1 MAPTQSKNKKMK
13 KILIVA
19 LVVCSALVCGA
30 LVINSQS
37 EKDQSLVAI
46 IMQGLASYHFE
57 PETIDNDF
65 SKKVFSEHVDHLD
78 HFKRF
83 LLQSDVNELKKYET
97 SIDNQINTTRF
108 EFFEAATKIIDKRV
122 DEAEAYYKKILSKPF
137 DVDINET
144 VEVDAEKLDYAS
156 SKKELIER
164 WRLNLKYSVIDKL
177 YSLEQDQEKKK
188 ERNDSDYVEK
198 SFAELEAEA
207 REKVLKSHDLWFK
220 RLHQLDKDD
229 RLAGYLNTV
238 TSMFDPHTNFYP
250 PKDKDN
256 FDIALS
262 GRLEGIGATLQEKD
276 GYIKV
281 SQIVPGSASWK
292 QGELEAGDVI
302 LKVGQGE
309 LEAVD
314 IVDMP
319 LDDAVMLI
327 RGPKGTE
334 VRLTVEKIDGT
345 STVIPIIRDI
355 VILEETYAKSLML
368 ESKEEGEKIGYIK
381 LPKFYADF
389 SGSGGRS
396 CADDVEKE
404 VAKLKAEGAKGLV
417 IDLRNNGGGSLH
429 DVVQMAGLFIEMG
442 PIVQIKGREGAPY
455 IMSDLDPRVQFDGPM
470 VILVNSMSASASEI
484 LAAAM
489 QDYGRAVVIG
499 SASTYGKG
507 TVQRFIELDAFLP
520 ESMKNLSPLG
530 SMKLTIQKFYRVDGG
545 ATQLKGVIPDIV
557 LPDNYM
563 YIEIGEK
570 ELDHAMGWSEI
581 PPASYKKTKAIS
593 NMPELV
599 LNSSQRVEKD
609 SIFSIIEEK
618 AKYFKESRDETV
630 YNLDYNTFKA
640 EREKE
645 KKENKKYND
654 LMKPIEDFLITN
666 VSMDTVGFSADTSKV
681 ARNAEFLKSVKKDSY
696 IYEAVNVIG
705 DMN

>member
-1 MAPTQSKNKKMK
+1 MK
-13 KILIVA
+13 KIVLVA

-46 IMQGLASYHFE
+46 IMQGLASYHFQ
-57 PETIDNDF
+57 PQNVNDDF

-78 HFKRF
+78 HYKRF
-83 LLQSDVNELKKYET
+83 LLESDVKTLRKYEI
-97 SIDNQINTTRF
+97 SIDDEINASRF
-108 EFFEAATKIIDKRV
+108 EFFESATKIIDQRV

-137 DVDINET
+137 DLNIHET
-144 VEVDAEKLDYAS
+144 LEVDAEKLDFAKN
-156 SKKELIER
+156 KKELIER
-164 WRLNLKYSVIDKL
+164 WRLNLKYAVIDKL
-177 YSLEQDQEKKK
+177 YLLEQDQEKKK
-188 ERNDSDYVEK
+188 ERNDSDFVEK
-198 SFAELEAEA
+198 SFSELEAEA
-207 REKVLKSHDLWFK
+207 RDKVEKSHDLWFK

-334 VRLTVEKIDGT
+334 VRLTVEKIDGS
-345 STVIPIIRDI
+345 STIIPIIRDI
-355 VILEETYAKSLML
+355 VILEETYAKSLLL
-368 ESKEEGEKIGYIK
+368 ESEKEGEKIGYIK

-389 SGSGGRS
+389 NGTGGRS

-470 VILVNSMSASASEI
+470 VIMVNSLSASASEI

-489 QDYGRAVVIG
+489 QDYGRAVIIG

-557 LPDNYM
+557 LP
-563 YIEIGEK
+563 E
-570 ELDHAMGWSEI
+570 
-581 PPASYKKTKAIS
+581 
-593 NMPELV
+593 
-599 LNSSQRVEKD
+599 
-609 SIFSIIEEK
+609 
-618 AKYFKESRDETV
+618 
-630 YNLDYNTFKA
+630 
-640 EREKE
+640 
-645 KKENKKYND
+645 
-654 LMKPIEDFLITN
+654 
-666 VSMDTVGFSADTSKV
+666 
-681 ARNAEFLKSVKKDSY
+681 
-696 IYEAVNVIG
+696 
-705 DMN
+705 

>member
-1 MAPTQSKNKKMK
+1 
-13 KILIVA
+13 
-19 LVVCSALVCGA
+19 
-30 LVINSQS
+30 
-37 EKDQSLVAI
+37 
-46 IMQGLASYHFE
+46 MQGLASYHFE
-57 PETIDNDF
+57 PETIDDDF
-65 SKKVFSEHVDHLD
+65 SKKVFSEHVDHID

-97 SIDNQINTTRF
+97 SIDDQINTTRF

-137 DVDINET
+137 DVHINET

-156 SKKELIER
+156 NKKELIER

-188 ERNDSDYVEK
+188 ERNDSDFVEK

-327 RGPKGTE
+327 RGPRGT
-334 VRLTVEKIDGT
+334 
-345 STVIPIIRDI
+345 
-355 VILEETYAKSLML
+355 
-368 ESKEEGEKIGYIK
+368 
-381 LPKFYADF
+381 
-389 SGSGGRS
+389 
-396 CADDVEKE
+396 
-404 VAKLKAEGAKGLV
+404 
-417 IDLRNNGGGSLH
+417 
-429 DVVQMAGLFIEMG
+429 
-442 PIVQIKGREGAPY
+442 
-455 IMSDLDPRVQFDGPM
+455 
-470 VILVNSMSASASEI
+470 
-484 LAAAM
+484 
-489 QDYGRAVVIG
+489 
-499 SASTYGKG
+499 
-507 TVQRFIELDAFLP
+507 
-520 ESMKNLSPLG
+520 
-530 SMKLTIQKFYRVDGG
+530 GG
-545 ATQLKGVIPDIV
+545 A
-557 LPDNYM
+557 
-563 YIEIGEK
+563 
-570 ELDHAMGWSEI
+570 LDRRKNRWYFYCN
-581 PPASYKKTKAIS
+581 PY
-593 NMPELV
+593 
-599 LNSSQRVEKD
+599 NS
-609 SIFSIIEEK
+609 
-618 AKYFKESRDETV
+618 
-630 YNLDYNTFKA
+630 
-640 EREKE
+640 
-645 KKENKKYND
+645 
-654 LMKPIEDFLITN
+654 
-666 VSMDTVGFSADTSKV
+666 
-681 ARNAEFLKSVKKDSY
+681 
-696 IYEAVNVIG
+696 
-705 DMN
+705 

>member
-1 MAPTQSKNKKMK
+1 M
-13 KILIVA
+13 
-19 LVVCSALVCGA
+19 
-30 LVINSQS
+30 
-37 EKDQSLVAI
+37 
-46 IMQGLASYHFE
+46 
-57 PETIDNDF
+57 
-65 SKKVFSEHVDHLD
+65 
-78 HFKRF
+78 
-83 LLQSDVNELKKYET
+83 
-97 SIDNQINTTRF
+97 
-108 EFFEAATKIIDKRV
+108 
-122 DEAEAYYKKILSKPF
+122 
-137 DVDINET
+137 
-144 VEVDAEKLDYAS
+144 
-156 SKKELIER
+156 
-164 WRLNLKYSVIDKL
+164 
-177 YSLEQDQEKKK
+177 
-188 ERNDSDYVEK
+188 
-198 SFAELEAEA
+198 
-207 REKVLKSHDLWFK
+207 
-220 RLHQLDKDD
+220 
-229 RLAGYLNTV
+229 
-238 TSMFDPHTNFYP
+238 
-250 PKDKDN
+250 
-256 FDIALS
+256 S

-302 LKVGQGE
+302 LKVGQGD

-334 VRLTVEKIDGT
+334 VRLTVEKIDG
-345 STVIPIIRDI
+345 SNTVIPIIRDI
-355 VILEETYAKSLML
+355 VILEETYAKSLLL
-368 ESKEEGEKIGYIK
+368 ENEKGGEKIGYIK

-389 SGSGGRS
+389 NGTGGRS

-470 VILVNSMSASASEI
+470 VILVNSLSASASEI

-489 QDYGRAVVIG
+489 QDYGRAVIMG

-570 ELDHAMGWSEI
+570 ELDHAMVWSEI
-581 PPASYKKTKAIS
+581 QPVEYKKTKAIS
-593 NMPELV
+593 NMPELI
-599 LNSSQRVEKD
+599 LKSKQRVAKD
-609 SIFSIIEEK
+609 SIFSSINEK
-618 AKYFKESRDETV
+618 AKYFKESRDATV
-630 YNLDYNTFKA
+630 YNLDYKTFKA
-640 EREKE
+640 KREKE
-645 KKENKKYND
+645 KAENKKYND
-654 LMKPIEDFLITN
+654 IMKPIEGFNISN
-666 VSMDTVGFSADTSKV
+666 VSLDTVGFSADTSKV
-681 ARNAEFLKSVKKDSY
+681 ARNVEFLKSVKKDSY
-696 IYEAVNVIG
+696 IYEAVNVIS